1 MNSNKHQYQLEF
13 YKLLGLAFMILV
25 MFGCGS
31 LGLLFIR
38 QQISETAS
46 ATERIQRQIT
56 DTERRIGYLDTKIA
70 EVHQP
75 NYLHARMDALGLQLR
90 APRDSEVV
98 YIQGPRIDVIPTP
111 EDVEGGRLITDRDP
125 FRHSIDMAVMEP
137 LRGFN

>member
-1 MNSNKHQYQLEF
+1 MNRNQREYQYEF

-25 MFGCGS
+25 MFGCGG
-31 LGLLFIR
+31 LGLLFMR

-46 ATERIQRQIT
+46 STERIQRQIVE
-56 DTERRIGYLDTKIA
+56 TERRIRYLDTKIA

-75 NYLHARMDALGLQLR
+75 NYLHARMDALGLRLR
-90 APRDSEVV
+90 APRDSEMV
-98 YIQGPRIDVIPTP
+98 YIQGPRIEDFPTQQA
-111 EDVEGGRLITDRDP
+111 VEGERLITDRDP